1 MNQPLTIHVGYHKTA
16 TTWMQNRLF
25 VADHGY
31 AQIADHGEI
40 FAHVVQP
47 HGLIFDPRGMAD
59 LIDLRRSGLAA
70 GMTPVISSE
79 ILCGNPL
86 YGGRESEV
94 YAQRLARIAPD
105 ARILISIRDQK
116 RILPSVYMQYLLRGG
131 TMPWDRFFDG
141 TDEFGYFGFSARH
154 FEYHRLVMLYQ
165 DLFGASNV
173 HVTTQESLKHDM
185 DATAAAIAAFA
196 GNMRF
201 DGLSAAARQPSGVS
215 YPEYTAPVLR
225 RINHLQASTLN
236 PAPVVRLGTTPK
248 GLYKLAGYALKR
260 PPLSMLLSG
269 RSPVSDYV
277 RTRFDGL
284 FHDSNGRLA
293 QIVGHSLDLTEYD

>member
-1 MNQPLTIHVGYHKTA
+1 MNQPLTIHIGYHKTA

-31 AQIADHGEI
+31 AQIADHADV
-40 FAHVVQP
+40 FAHIVQP
-47 HGLIFDPRGMAD
+47 HGLIFDPRAMAD
-59 LIDLRRSGLAA
+59 LIDTRRSKLPTGV
-70 GMTPVISSE
+70 TPVISSE

-86 YGGRESEV
+86 YGGRESEA
-94 YAQRLARIAPD
+94 YAQRLTRIAPD

-131 TMPWDRFFDG
+131 TMPWQKFFDG

-154 FEYHRLVMLYQ
+154 FEYHRLVALYQ

-173 HVTTQESLKHDM
+173 HVTTQESLKRDM

-196 GNMRF
+196 GNTRF
-201 DGLSAAARQPSGVS
+201 DGLLAAARQPSGVS
-215 YPEYTAPVLR
+215 YPEYAVPVLR

-236 PAPVVRLGTTPK
+236 PAPVVSFGTTPK
-248 GLYKLAGYALKR
+248 GLYRLAGYALKR

-277 RTRFDGL
+277 RTRFDGM
-284 FHDSNGRLA
+284 FHDSNRQLA
-293 QIVGHSLDLTEYD
+293 QIVGHPLDLSEYD